1 MWYDSNFTKSWQ
13 RKVKDKTLRFL
24 FNCVQPQMS
33 KETWQLHAH
42 YNPKWFGMCKYFVSP
57 WRAAW
62 SAYCFFLFAIL
73 YRLGPDQAYILEKKL
88 ECLYPEDKTV
98 YTAKQDLRRANKRN
112 SQLKILRSKLFQCI
126 WEQSEYGEHDIG
138 WHVFH

>member
-1 MWYDSNFTKSWQ
+1 MHTTIRSG
-13 RKVKDKTLRFL
+13 LG
-24 FNCVQPQMS
+24 CVSISFRHGEPHGVL
-33 KETWQLHAH
+33 T
-42 YNPKWFGMCKYFVSP
+42 V
-57 WRAAW
+57 
-62 SAYCFFLFAIL
+62 FFLFAIL

-138 WHVFH
+138 